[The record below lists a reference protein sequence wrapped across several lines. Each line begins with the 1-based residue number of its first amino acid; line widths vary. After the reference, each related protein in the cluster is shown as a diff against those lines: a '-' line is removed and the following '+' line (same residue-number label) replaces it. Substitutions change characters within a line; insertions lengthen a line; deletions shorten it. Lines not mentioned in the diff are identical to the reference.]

1 MHKEIMKDIA
11 KKYKPFSSVEL
22 RDRTWPDKKIT
33 KAPIWCSV
41 DLRDGNQALIE
52 PMGHEKKVKMFEL
65 LCSLGFKEIEIGF
78 PAASQT
84 DYDFVRYLI
93 EEKKIPNDVTIQ
105 VLTQSR
111 QHIIEKTFESLI
123 GIDKAIVHFYNST
136 SALQRKVVFD
146 DDKEG
151 IKKIAVDGALLI
163 KELSKKYNKTNWRFE
178 YSPESFTGTEVDF
191 AAEVCNE
198 VVNIL
203 KPCSNEKIIINL
215 PATVEMSSPNI
226 YGDQIEWMIRNLN
239 NREDVIVSLH
249 PHNDRGTAVG
259 AAEIGVM
266 AGADRVEGTL
276 FGNGERTGNVDIVT
290 LALNLLTQGV
300 DPKLELNNI
309 NHVIREVE
317 YCNQLPVHPRH
328 PYAGDLVFTAF
339 SGSHQDAIKKGLSA
353 ISQSNNPYWEVPY
366 LPIDPSDLGRTYEAV
381 VRINSQSGKGGIA
394 YILEKDHGVSLP
406 RRLQISL
413 STKIQK
419 VADETGKELLSH
431 EIWDIFDK
439 NFIQGPNKAEL
450 ISFELNTIDGE
461 NDSIKVEA
469 KLNQN
474 KLEFSGSGN
483 GPIDAMIQG
492 INEKMSLN
500 LSITDYHQHSLGTG
514 SDAKAVAYIEVSDG
528 NKTRWGVGIDENTI
542 RASLRAIMIGFD
554 KISI

>member
-1 MHKEIMKDIA
+1 MKDIA

-203 KPCSNEKIIINL
+203 KPCSDEKIIINL
-215 PATVEMSSPNI
+215 PATVEMSSPNV

-300 DPKLELNNI
+300 DPELELNNI

-353 ISQSNNPYWEVPY
+353 ISQSNNPHWEVPY

-450 ISFELNTIDGE
+450 ISFELNTSDDE
-461 NDSIKVEA
+461 NDSIKIEA

-492 INEKMSLN
+492 INEKMGLN
-500 LSITDYHQHSLGTG
+500 LSVTDYHQHSLGTG

>member
-1 MHKEIMKDIA
+1 MKDIA

-151 IKKIAVDGALLI
+151 IKKIAIDGALLI

-215 PATVEMSSPNI
+215 PATVEMSSPNV

-239 NREDVIVSLH
+239 NRDDVIVSLH

-300 DPKLELNNI
+300 DPELELNNI

-353 ISQSNNPYWEVPY
+353 ISQSNNPHWEVPY

-450 ISFELNTIDGE
+450 ISFELNTNDGG

-492 INEKMSLN
+492 INKKMGLN
-500 LSITDYHQHSLGTG
+500 LSVTDYHQHSLGTG

>member
-93 EEKKIPNDVTIQ
+93 EKKKIPNDVTIQ

-203 KPCSNEKIIINL
+203 KPCSDEKIIINL
-215 PATVEMSSPNI
+215 PATVEMSSPNV
-226 YGDQIEWMIRNLN
+226 YGDQIEWMIRNLD

-300 DPKLELNNI
+300 DPELELNNI

-353 ISQSNNPYWEVPY
+353 ISQSNNPHWEVPY

>member
-1 MHKEIMKDIA
+1 MKDIA

-93 EEKKIPNDVTIQ
+93 EGKKIPNDVTIQ

-151 IKKIAVDGALLI
+151 IKKIAIDGALLI

-203 KPCSNEKIIINL
+203 KPCSDEKIIINL
-215 PATVEMSSPNI
+215 PATVEMSSPNV

-300 DPKLELNNI
+300 DPELEINNI

-353 ISQSNNPYWEVPY
+353 ISQSNNPHWEVPY

-450 ISFELNTIDGE
+450 ISFELNTSDGE

-469 KLNQN
+469 KLNQK

-492 INEKMSLN
+492 INKKMSLN

-528 NKTRWGVGIDENTI
+528 NKTHWGVGIDENTI